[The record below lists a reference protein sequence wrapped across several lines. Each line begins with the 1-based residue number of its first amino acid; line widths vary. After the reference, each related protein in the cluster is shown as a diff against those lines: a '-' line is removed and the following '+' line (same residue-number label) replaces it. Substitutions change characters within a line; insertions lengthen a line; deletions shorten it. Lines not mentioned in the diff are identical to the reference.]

1 MCRYRGG
8 KKNTVGDELVCD
20 QRADLN
26 ALSFCT
32 RAGVLIRDLGGAESR
47 GGVTR
52 KVRGS
57 PGDGTAPDK
66 SKSL

>member
-1 MCRYRGG
+1 MQVQRGG
-8 KKNTVGDELVCD
+8 NTTGDERVRD
-20 QRADLN
+20 QRAGLN

-32 RAGVLIRDLGGAESR
+32 RAGVLIRDLWGAAR
-47 GGVTR
+47 GRGATK
-52 KVRGS
+52 KVRSS